1 MASEIDRKYNVHELR
16 RRMNTSF
23 LSEHEVE
30 MCVAFSVDFMGLVDG
45 LALRLRRGFTKTHV
59 YVTKNNNNNNY
70 WNKNAMESGWEGMIC
85 EKHVRVKWNRCEVQR
100 MLNFDESAFNV
111 LGWLIEGAGDKI
123 VYNNLFPK

>member
-59 YVTKNNNNNNY
+59 YVTENNNNNNY
-70 WNKNAMESGWEGMIC
+70 
-85 EKHVRVKWNRCEVQR
+85 
-100 MLNFDESAFNV
+100 
-111 LGWLIEGAGDKI
+111 
-123 VYNNLFPK
+123 